1 MHYSLVWYAL
11 FCVKRLVV
19 RIYFRVVSHVNLLG
33 ELRCL
38 YTSIMLVYLVENK
51 VLMTRELVVSGEK

>member
-1 MHYSLVWYAL
+1 VHCSVVWYAL

-19 RIYFRVVSHVNLLG
+19 RIYFRVVAHVNLLG
-33 ELRCL
+33 EPRCL